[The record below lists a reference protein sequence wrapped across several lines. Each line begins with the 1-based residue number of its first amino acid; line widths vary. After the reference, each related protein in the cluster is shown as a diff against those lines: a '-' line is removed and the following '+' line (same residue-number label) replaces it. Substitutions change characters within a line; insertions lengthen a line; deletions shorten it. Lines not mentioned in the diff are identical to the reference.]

1 MMQLIGVEDNLLPQI
16 HAELPVKTKSTE
28 QRAPEPGEPQCVIC
42 GRYGEY
48 ICNETDD
55 DICSLECKSILLAKR
70 CPQGVHSAVIQNS
83 KLKENSGCVQV
94 PEIIHHNECI
104 LVKEKDSKLPEW
116 ERDDLIEKW
125 PQTQVDALLDRLQIS
140 IKGEDPPRPILEFAD
155 CKFVPKIQENLEKEG
170 YDLPTPVQMQAIPA
184 ALEGR
189 DIMVSAETG
198 SGKTAAF
205 LFPIIMRCCMIRIWG
220 LSEQQ
225 RPLAMVLAP
234 TRELSAQVKEQAKAI
249 AKGLPF
255 KTALVVGG
263 DAMPRQ
269 LYRIKQGVELIIGTP
284 GRLIDLLSKHNVILQ
299 DVCMLALD
307 EVDCMLERGFRD
319 QVIQLVQALSSPQI
333 LMFSATIPPAIEQFS
348 ATILKN
354 PLRISIGK
362 ASQPNGA
369 VKQTVMWV
377 QSKNKKQKLFDI
389 LQSKSHFQPPVVV
402 FVNSRIGADLLAEA
416 IHTFTG
422 LEATSLHG
430 KKTMQERRDTMKAF
444 LAGKLPLIV
453 ATGIMG
459 RGLDLVRVTQ
469 VIVFDMPSSIPEY
482 IHEIGRASRLGNPG
496 SAMVFINDDDKAI
509 FKEFVALLQSTSTV
523 IPRELSNSPFLHS
536 SYAVAY
542 SKHKRK
548 RRKHEVDLSD

>member
-1 MMQLIGVEDNLLPQI
+1 
-16 HAELPVKTKSTE
+16 
-28 QRAPEPGEPQCVIC
+28 
-42 GRYGEY
+42 
-48 ICNETDD
+48 
-55 DICSLECKSILLAKR
+55 LECKSILLAKR
-70 CPQGVHSAVIQNS
+70 CPQGVHSAVVQNS

-94 PEIIHHNECI
+94 PEIIHHDECI
-104 LVKEKDSKLPEW
+104 LVKEKDAKLPEW

-234 TRELSAQVKEQAKAI
+234 TRELSAQVEEQAKAI

-299 DVCMLALD
+299 VCI
-307 EVDCMLERGFRD
+307 CW
-319 QVIQLVQALSSPQI
+319 
-333 LMFSATIPPAIEQFS
+333 
-348 ATILKN
+348 
-354 PLRISIGK
+354 SI
-362 ASQPNGA
+362 
-369 VKQTVMWV
+369 
-377 QSKNKKQKLFDI
+377 
-389 LQSKSHFQPPVVV
+389 
-402 FVNSRIGADLLAEA
+402 
-416 IHTFTG
+416 
-422 LEATSLHG
+422 
-430 KKTMQERRDTMKAF
+430 
-444 LAGKLPLIV
+444 LAGIDSL
-453 ATGIMG
+453 ME
-459 RGLDLVRVTQ
+459 RVDTFWWHC
-469 VIVFDMPSSIPEY
+469 IESF
-482 IHEIGRASRLGNPG
+482 G
-496 SAMVFINDDDKAI
+496 SD
-509 FKEFVALLQSTSTV
+509 
-523 IPRELSNSPFLHS
+523 
-536 SYAVAY
+536 
-542 SKHKRK
+542 
-548 RRKHEVDLSD
+548 